1 MSIFEKFCKTVT
13 TTRGSVAQMV
23 LASSLALTGCGD
35 FTNEDQREKWNLS
48 SQNQQ
53 EETQEFVFELTGGH
67 SEDLLEKAKKQNLI
81 ECYEVINGTGQTGE
95 LCDEKPEDKL
105 TVKIAVVV
113 SYKVGKKLKKKSKT
127 VKLGYKGNV
136 KFNIDQKAKSISVA
150 LKLVSVDGNEVSP
163 PGNPGVKPKP
173 PIAKP
178 VPPIG
183 RPDCLQGRGYEGV
196 CFYPM
201 PDLPDCDSKGQLLE
215 GCVEH
220 PIGRPDEVTSL

>member
-35 FTNEDQREKWNLS
+35 FSNEDQREKWNLS

-67 SEDLLEKAKKQNLI
+67 SEDLLEKAEKQKI
-81 ECYEVINGTGQTGE
+81 YKCAEISNGTGTNTGE
-95 LCDEKPEDKL
+95 LCLEKPEDKL

-178 VPPIG
+178 VPPIDL
-183 RPDCLQGRGYEGV
+183 PDCGSRGSEA

-201 PDLPDCDSKGQLLE
+201 PNLPDCEGQLLE

-220 PIGRPDEVTSL
+220 PIGRPDEVISL